1 MVDRNTNLQKGVEM
15 SKPQL
20 DMHGTP
26 MPAKTPIN
34 LQRRLD
40 EIRKANSGAQ
50 R

>member
-1 MVDRNTNLQKGVEM
+1 MVDRNPSLQKGVEM

-26 MPAKTPIN
+26 MISKTPLN

-40 EIRKANSGAQ
+40 EMRKSNDGA
-50 R
+50 